1 MVPTGSATYVRI
13 AGASPP
19 RHLKSPLHPTSR
31 FFPSRRAPQ
40 KGIMEKLAGF
50 RVCETCRRSCELL
63 GSLVCQPRRPLP
75 RPCLPRTVRPGVS
88 ARADQPRAGPAARG
102 PAPHPT
108 APTWRAG
115 PLGDVTR
122 NPRATGQARTQMDP
136 SRGQIRHTGVDP
148 GPVGGG
154 SAAHGA
160 ATPTCDV
167 EVVCVPLLFCCRST
181 AG

>member
-1 MVPTGSATYVRI
+1 MCVKPVAVHVSCSALLC
-13 AGASPP
+13 ASHGG
-19 RHLKSPLHPTSR
+19 R
-31 FFPSRRAPQ
+31 
-40 KGIMEKLAGF
+40 
-50 RVCETCRRSCELL
+50 
-63 GSLVCQPRRPLP
+63 SLVPVSPARCARA
-75 RPCLPRTVRPGVS
+75 S
-88 ARADQPRAGPAARG
+88 AREPISRGPRAGPAARG
-102 PAPHPT
+102 PAPHPN